1 MNTVQPPPTY
11 YTVNNP
17 ADPVAR
23 AMTKITKLKHLLFE
37 QAMPGE
43 DTDFEL
49 TVATLAIATGYSRRR
64 VSNIILAFSQLSDLP
79 LLNTLQH
86 ELFHLD
92 QQRLI
97 SISQALFGLNP
108 EHLPIVDELL
118 TDYLTPTAPNEA
130 LPLAGAISRKIKAIR
145 DMLKD
150 PKASGDD
157 TGPGKKEFATSDNP
171 DGTTDLYATVDPV
184 EGKLINDAVSKH
196 AEATGKTPGEAFV
209 DLILSKIKIGVQLNI
224 YRASDLAHAP
234 AWVSGIGW
242 LDEATGNHW
251 AARATRTQDMDKAFG
266 KHVAGHDPTPDIRA
280 AVEGRDGGCTAPYC
294 PVPATHC
301 DLDHRINH
309 ADGGCTCTANLC
321 CLCRRHHN
329 GKTCGRTVYLQDPV
343 TGIVVSVLENGKWAV
358 TVPEGP
364 LTPQSARWAQTVSQ
378 YRTAHHRRWAA
389 AAEHEQ
395 SARTAQVQE
404 DEPPF

>member
-17 ADPVAR
+17 ADATAA
-23 AMTKITKLKHLLFE
+23 AMTHVTKLEHLLFE

-64 VSNIILAFSQLSDLP
+64 VSNIILAFFQLKDLP

-92 QQRLI
+92 LQRLI
-97 SISQALFGLNP
+97 TISQALFGLNN
-108 EHLPIVDELL
+108 EHLPVVDQLL
-118 TDYLTPTAPNEA
+118 TDYLTPAAPNQS

-150 PKASGDD
+150 PKATGDD
-157 TGPGKKEFATSDNP
+157 TGSGKKEFNTSDNA

-184 EGKLINDAVSKH
+184 EGKLINDAVTKH
-196 AEATGKTPGEAFV
+196 AKATGMTKGEAFA
-209 DLILSKIKIGVQLNI
+209 DLLLNKLKIAVQLNI

-242 LDEATGNHW
+242 LDETTGGHW
-251 AARATRTQDMDKAFG
+251 VAQATRTQDMDMAFG
-266 KHVAGHDPTPDIRA
+266 KHVSGHDPSPDIRA

-294 PVPATHC
+294 TVSAPSC
-301 DLDHRINH
+301 DIDHRINH

-321 CLCRRHHN
+321 CLCRHHHN

-343 TGIVVSVLENGKWAV
+343 TGIVVSVLENGTWAV

-378 YRTAHHRRWAA
+378 YRTAHHKRWEAA
-389 AAEHEQ
+389 AKHE
-395 SARTAQVQE
+395 AAAKTTEEQE
-404 DEPPF
+404 DAPPF